1 MYTLT
6 IHVFLH
12 INLSFL
18 ILHQVSFNMN
28 DSHSGRAFTASKI
41 SLRCSWVRSRH
52 WANGM
57 GWWADFFTTFFFS
70 YYSIHMISDVVK
82 YVFFLRKNCK
92 SRKHVIMWTK
102 KNTRMIDSQLGAS
115 PSRMRRCSNREK
127 TGILGWY
134 EDVFT
139 ILHAHKIQ
147 PAMEIG
153 RLEDHEKGGRRKKN
167 QNVETTSPDYS
178 PNTGH
183 LKRATGSAW
192 KHQIKGIQVISAS
205 LSLLEPKTFLLE
217 VGNVLFDSLKP
228 NFDAWKAQKGSIYYS
243 H

>member
-1 MYTLT
+1 ML
-6 IHVFLH
+6 L
-12 INLSFL
+12 
-18 ILHQVSFNMN
+18 
-28 DSHSGRAFTASKI
+28 GKI
-41 SLRCSWVRSRH
+41 SPLGQR
-52 WANGM
+52 NGM
-57 GWWADFFTTFFFS
+57 MSWFFHHLFFFVLQ
-70 YYSIHMISDVVK
+70 YTYDIWCCQIC
-82 YVFFLRKNCK
+82 FFLRKNCK

>member
-1 MYTLT
+1 
-6 IHVFLH
+6 
-12 INLSFL
+12 
-18 ILHQVSFNMN
+18 
-28 DSHSGRAFTASKI
+28 
-41 SLRCSWVRSRH
+41 
-52 WANGM
+52 
-57 GWWADFFTTFFFS
+57 
-70 YYSIHMISDVVK
+70 
-82 YVFFLRKNCK
+82 
-92 SRKHVIMWTK
+92 MWTK

-115 PSRMRRCSNREK
+115 PSRMRRCSNHEK

-134 EDVFT
+134 EW
-139 ILHAHKIQ
+139 LCLGSWHKIL

-167 QNVETTSPDYS
+167 QNVEPTSPDDS

-217 VGNVLFDSLKP
+217 VGNVIFDSLKH
-228 NFDAWKAQKGSIYYS
+228 NFDALNAQKGSIYYS
-243 H
+243 HKYNIEWISESTSS